1 MTQGEHIC
9 LRCGRAGHVSASCPQ
24 PLPQAGIIVG
34 IDPGV
39 HTGLAIWAS
48 SEQRL
53 VEVKSCGIVEA
64 MSQLEACRAAIALI
78 VMEDARLRTWFGTSG
93 REVLLGAGSVRRDC
107 SIWTEW
113 AERHSIPLRGISPQQ
128 KGAKLNADVFARIT
142 GWKGKTNEHARD
154 AGVLAF
160 LGAKSNTRK
169 AAHV

>member
-1 MTQGEHIC
+1 MTYG
-9 LRCGRAGHVSASCPQ
+9 AGLV
-24 PLPQAGIIVG
+24 IG

-39 HTGLAIWAS
+39 NTGLAIWS
-48 SEQRL
+48 RSQNGLIEC
-53 VEVKSCGIVEA
+53 KSCSIVEA
-64 MSQLEACRAAIALI
+64 MWQLGNVRSTIALM
-78 VMEDARLRTWFGTSG
+78 VMEDARLRTWFGKSG

-113 AERHSIPLRGISPQQ
+113 AEHYGVPLKSISPQQ

-154 AGVLAF
+154 AGVLAM